1 MYLPS
6 LKRQQD
12 GAISPILDWCYYMR
26 ATPTTSLAVK
36 YLHRC
41 IFYPLLVV
49 AFGWGVLALRINPL
63 ILIYDLQFF
72 ELLKATYIICFTAVF
87 WPIAYIELVDYLH
100 SRLGRNGRQ
109 YLDYAKS
116 LQKDLVV
123 AGFTAF
129 VLASIYWID
138 SVNYGFSGIDIGF
151 VGFPFLVNALYT
163 LIQSTRVSI
172 GGQRVRKRVPLLL
185 FGVVLAFTIAAFWL
199 LVKNA
204 SGELDTDQAL
214 FLQLTI
220 LFCGIYFFLSSNY
233 ILHTWKQGHF
243 ESSAFKRYFF
253 SEVVRSK
260 QQLYSRLGEGL
271 GPLNRQL
278 AQRKSQYAA
287 AVRKRQKGSSRHRR

>member
-1 MYLPS
+1 
-6 LKRQQD
+6 
-12 GAISPILDWCYYMR
+12 MR
-26 ATPTTSLAVK
+26 ATPTTSLAAK
-36 YLHRC
+36 YLHRL
-41 IFYPLLVV
+41 IFYPLLFV
-49 AFGWGVLALRINPL
+49 AIGWGVFALRINPL
-63 ILIYDLQFF
+63 IMIYELQFF
-72 ELLKATYIICFTAVF
+72 ELLKAIYIIFFTAAF
-87 WPIAYIELVDYLH
+87 WPIVYIELVDYLH

-123 AGFTAF
+123 AGLTAL

-138 SVNYGFSGIDIGF
+138 SVSYGFSGIDIGF

-163 LIQSTRVSI
+163 LVQSTRVSI
-172 GGQRVRKRVPLLL
+172 GGQRVRKRVPLSL
-185 FGVVLAFTIAAFWL
+185 FGVVLVFTISAFWL

-220 LFCGIYFFLSSNY
+220 LFCGICFFLSTNF

-243 ESSAFKRYFF
+243 EASAFKRYFF

-260 QQLYSRLGEGL
+260 QQLYSHLDEGL

-278 AQRKSQYAA
+278 AQRKSQHAA
-287 AVRKRQKGSSRHRR
+287 AVRKRQKGNSSHRR